1 MRRIREVLRLR
12 ALFGDNVTAIASGAG
27 LARSTVRTYLQ
38 RADRAGPG
46 GERPLEEWTD
56 EALEAALFPAPAVTD
71 AGRPSPDWDHVDRE
85 LRRHK
90 HVTRRLLWLEYR
102 ALHPEGYEF
111 SQFNLLLARWQK
123 SAGRELSMR
132 QVHRAGV
139 AVQVDYAGDTVSVTD
154 AGVSR
159 EAQIF
164 VACLPCSGLI
174 YAEATWSQKS
184 QDWLSSHV
192 RLFAFLG
199 GVTELVTPDNL
210 KAGVTHASFYDP
222 VLNASYTALLK
233 HYGAAG
239 LPARARRPRD
249 KGAAENAVLQACR
262 WIVAPLRNRRFFS
275 LAELNQAIAGQVG
288 LLNDKPLSS
297 PREGSRRSL
306 FEAVERSA
314 LRPLPAEPYVVGEW
328 KIACKV
334 NVDYH
339 VAVDYNFYSVPY
351 SLVHQT
357 VDAFLTPSAVQ
368 IMHRGER
375 VASHPRARGRNHWET
390 LPAHMPPEHTAAAN
404 QTPDYVRAEAAKVGV
419 ATAEYVERLLTSRDH
434 IQQGVRSCLGVLR
447 LARTYSPER
456 AEAAC
461 QRALRAGVA
470 SSGYVEQLLKSSPPL
485 PEASADDTVGIH
497 ANIRGS
503 DYYNRGPH
511 EPPHS

>member
-1 MRRIREVLRLR
+1 LRLR
-12 ALFGDNVTAIASGAG
+12 ALFGENVTAIAAGAG
-27 LARSTVRTYLQ
+27 LARSTVRAYLQ
-38 RADRAGPG
+38 RADRAGLG
-46 GERPLEEWTD
+46 GERLLEDWTD
-56 EALEAALFPAPAVTD
+56 EALEAALFPAPAAPD
-71 AGRPSPDWDHVDRE
+71 GARPLPDWDYVDLE

-102 ALHPEGYEF
+102 DAHPDGYEF
-111 SQFNLLLARWQK
+111 SQFNLLLSQWQK

-132 QVHRAGV
+132 QVHHAGL

-154 AGVSR
+154 VGVSR
-159 EAQIF
+159 QAQIF

-174 YAEATWSQKS
+174 WAEATWSQKS

-199 GVTELVTPDNL
+199 GVPELVTPDNL

-222 VLNASYTALLK
+222 VLNASYTALLR

-239 LPARARRPRD
+239 LPARVRRPRD
-249 KGAAENAVLQACR
+249 KGAVENAVLQACR
-262 WIVAPLRNRRFFS
+262 WILAPLRNRRFFS
-275 LAELNQAIAGQVG
+275 LTELNVAIAEQIT
-288 LLNDKPLSS
+288 LLNDKALSS

-306 FEAVERSA
+306 FEAVERAA
-314 LRPLPAEPYVVGEW
+314 LRPLPAEPYVVGDW

-351 SLVHQT
+351 TLLHQS
-357 VDAFLTPSAVQ
+357 VDAFLTPTAVQ

-375 VASHPRARGRNHWET
+375 VASHPRAHVRNHWET

-404 QTPDYVRAEAAKVGV
+404 QTPDYIRAEAAKVGV

-447 LARTYSPER
+447 LARAYSAQR

-461 QRALRAGVA
+461 QRALCAGVL
-470 SSGYVEQLLKSSPPL
+470 SSGYVEQLLKSSRPI
-485 PEASADDTVGIH
+485 PEASAEESVGRH
-497 ANIRGS
+497 ANIRGAG
-503 DYYNRGPH
+503 YYN
-511 EPPHS
+511 

>member
-12 ALFGDNVTAIASGAG
+12 ALFGENLTAIASGTG

-38 RADRAGPG
+38 RADRAGLG
-46 GERPLEEWTD
+46 GARPVEDWTD
-56 EALEAALFPAPAVTD
+56 EALEAALYPPPVATD
-71 AGRPSPDWDHVDRE
+71 AKRPLPDWDYVDRE

-90 HVTRRLLWLEYR
+90 HATRRLLWIEYR
-102 ALHPEGYEF
+102 DVHPDGYEF
-111 SQFNLLLARWQK
+111 SQFKLLLAQWQK

-132 QVHRAGV
+132 QVHHAGV
-139 AVQVDYAGDTVSVTD
+139 AVQVDYAGDTVSVMD
-154 AGVSR
+154 EGAPR

-199 GVTELVTPDNL
+199 GVTGLVVPDNL

-249 KGAAENAVLQACR
+249 KAAGENAVLQACR
-262 WIVAPLRNRRFFS
+262 WIMAPLRNRQFFS
-275 LAELNQAIAGQVG
+275 LTELNAAIAEQVQR
-288 LLNDKPLSS
+288 LNDKALSS

-314 LRPLPAEPYVVGEW
+314 LRPLPAEPYVVGQW
-328 KIACKV
+328 KIECTV

-339 VAVDYNFYSVPY
+339 IAVDYSFYSVPY
-351 SLVHQT
+351 TLVHQS
-357 VDAFLTPSAVQ
+357 VDAFLTPTAVQ

-375 VASHPRARGRNHWET
+375 VASHPRSHKRNHWET

-447 LARTYSPER
+447 LARTYSAER

-461 QRALRAGVA
+461 QRALSAGVL
-470 SSGYVEQLLKSSPPL
+470 SSGYVEQLLKSSRPIPD
-485 PEASADDTVGIH
+485 PAADEGVGHH

-503 DYYNRGPH
+503 GYYH
-511 EPPHS
+511 

>member
-1 MRRIREVLRLR
+1 MPRPRSEERRIREVLRLR
-12 ALFGDNVTAIASGAG
+12 APFGENVTAIASGAG

-38 RADRAGPG
+38 RADRAGLSGALAP
-46 GERPLEEWTD
+46 PDWTD
-56 EALEAALFPAPAVTD
+56 DALEAALFPPPVASD
-71 AGRPSPDWDHVDRE
+71 AKRPLPDWDYVDRE

-102 ALHPEGYEF
+102 TNHPDGYEF
-111 SQFNLLLARWQK
+111 SQFKQLLAEWQT
-123 SAGRELSMR
+123 SAGRAFSMR

-139 AVQVDYAGDTVSVTD
+139 AVQVDYAGDTVSVMD
-154 AGVSR
+154 AGVLR
-159 EAQIF
+159 EAQMF

-199 GVTELVTPDNL
+199 GVTELVVPDNL

-233 HYGAAG
+233 HYGTAG

-249 KGAAENAVLQACR
+249 KAAVENAVLQACR
-262 WIVAPLRNRRFFS
+262 WITAPLRNRQFFS
-275 LAELNQAIAGQVG
+275 LSELNQAIAEQVK

-297 PREGSRRSL
+297 PRDGSRRSL
-306 FEAVERSA
+306 FEAVERQA
-314 LRPLPAEPYVVGEW
+314 LKDLPSEPYVVGQW
-328 KIACKV
+328 KIECTV

-339 VAVDYNFYSVPY
+339 VALDYNFYSVPY
-351 SLVHQT
+351 ALLHQS
-357 VDAFLTPSAVQ
+357 VDAFLTPSLVQ

-375 VASHPRARGRNHWET
+375 VASHPRFHGRNHWET

-404 QTPDYVRAEAAKVGV
+404 QTPDYIRAEAAKVGV

-447 LARTYSPER
+447 LARTYSAPR

-461 QRALRAGVA
+461 QRALAAGVL
-470 SSGYVEQLLKSSPPL
+470 SSGYVEQLLKSSRPIPD
-485 PEASADDTVGIH
+485 PSADEGVGSH

-503 DYYNRGPH
+503 GYYH
-511 EPPHS
+511 